1 MLYRQWRT
9 PPSCKFLLLSCFI
22 CSAVMA
28 YLIALGLIEID
39 FQLKANYTKYSWYS
53 FNDSSSIPG
62 NPTIITTTVTPTSRT
77 IPSITL
83 FVRMA
88 GRLEKHRHRYYC
100 DLLRTTVL
108 YWPPS
113 YGKTVV
119 VFDEESEIDYA
130 FAQNIT
136 RLNKEH
142 FPDYKLEVFYEPL
155 PKDNSVLDFPGMPKS
170 PGYNRQLWSS
180 FFIDLYTNDSIV
192 GWVDGDVAFVTPVT
206 KSSIFDGPKLRVIGW
221 DCSRPDP
228 WVESWARTTE
238 VALGLPYVAD
248 FVGPFPIYIY
258 RDTFTHC
265 REHILKRFN
274 TTSFEEAFKK
284 FYHGQ
289 GEVCPVSTVL
299 SYAWYFERDRYDW
312 NLKICSDLTEYNKRF
327 PAGHTIGPQ
336 HMEWVLSEPQ
346 TTFHVPYG
354 EFLLPNILTSYC
366 LSHEAAGNKLDICAN
381 RQFSLSDNFVLLH
394 HNLER
399 VESNHHRVILPKPCE
414 GNIRSYCLKVLER
427 HYKQVGFELKH
438 NARKLDWNNLK
449 TVEKLADDV
458 GIKCKSIES

>member
-1 MLYRQWRT
+1 MKDMVS
-9 PPSCKFLLLSCFI
+9 PPQRITCRFILLSCFI
-22 CSAVMA
+22 SSVVIL
-28 YLIALGLIEID
+28 YLIAMDLIKDDSQLID
-39 FQLKANYTKYSWYS
+39 DRPKYARFSLNNS
-53 FNDSSSIPG
+53 SSTSESQAITTVPSSSI
-62 NPTIITTTVTPTSRT
+62 TS
-77 IPSITL
+77 PSISL

-88 GRLEKHRHRYYC
+88 ARLEKHRYRYYC

-119 VFDEESEIDYA
+119 VLDEESEVDHV

-136 RLNKEH
+136 RLNREH
-142 FPDYKLEVFYEPL
+142 FPDYKLEVLFEPL
-155 PKDNSVLDFPGMPKS
+155 PKDNNVLAFPGMPKP

-238 VALGLPYVAD
+238 EALGLPYVAD

-258 RDTFTHC
+258 RDTFTNC

-274 TTSFEEAFKK
+274 TTNFEEVFKK
-284 FYHGQ
+284 FYQGK
-289 GEVCPVSTVL
+289 GEVCPVSTVV
-299 SYAWYFERDRYDW
+299 SYAWYFERNRYDW

-327 PAGHTIGPQ
+327 PDGHKIGPE

-354 EFLLPNILTSYC
+354 EFLIANILTSYC

-399 VESNHHRVILPKPCE
+399 ISPKNRHRVILPKPCE
-414 GNIRSYCLKVLER
+414 GEISSFCLKVLER
-427 HYKQVGFELKH
+427 HYKQVGLELKQ
-438 NARKLDWNNLK
+438 NARKLDWGDLK
-449 TVEKLADDV
+449 TVEKLAGDFD
-458 GIKCKSIES
+458 IKCKPIES

>member
-1 MLYRQWRT
+1 MKDMVCIKRVPW
-9 PPSCKFLLLSCFI
+9 KFILLSCII
-22 CSAVMA
+22 CSAVVF
-28 YLIALGLIEID
+28 YLIPLDLILKGN
-39 FQLKANYTKYSWYS
+39 FQLIGNKKNHASHSLN
-53 FNDSSSIPG
+53 NSSNTLESRVQSPA
-62 NPTIITTTVTPTSRT
+62 ITTTMVH
-77 IPSITL
+77 PSITL

-88 GRLEKHRHRYYC
+88 ATLENHRYRYYC

-119 VFDEESEIDYA
+119 VLDEESEVDYA
-130 FAQNIT
+130 FAQTIT

-142 FPDYKLEVFYEPL
+142 FPDYKLDVLYEPL
-155 PKDNSVLDFPGMPKS
+155 PNDNSVLNFPGLPKP

-180 FFIDLYTNDSIV
+180 YFIDLFTTDSIV
-192 GWVDGDVAFVTPVT
+192 AWVDSDVAFVTPVT
-206 KSSIFDGPKLRVIGW
+206 KSSIFDGTKLRVIGW
-221 DCSRPDP
+221 DCSWPDP
-228 WVESWARTTE
+228 WVESWAKTTE

-265 REHILKRFN
+265 REHILKRFK

-284 FYHGQ
+284 FYHHGK
-289 GEVCPVSTVL
+289 GEICPVSTVL

-312 NLKICSDLTEYNKRF
+312 KLKICSNLTEYNKRL

-336 HMEWVLSEPQ
+336 QMEWVLSEPQ
-346 TTFHVPYG
+346 TTFHVPQA

-399 VESNHHRVILPKPCE
+399 VVPKRQRAILPKPCE
-414 GNIRSYCLKVLER
+414 GKISSYCLKVLER
-427 HYKQVGFELKH
+427 HYKRVGLELKQ
-438 NARKLDWNNLK
+438 NARKLDWRDLK
-449 TVEKLADDV
+449 TVEKLADEA